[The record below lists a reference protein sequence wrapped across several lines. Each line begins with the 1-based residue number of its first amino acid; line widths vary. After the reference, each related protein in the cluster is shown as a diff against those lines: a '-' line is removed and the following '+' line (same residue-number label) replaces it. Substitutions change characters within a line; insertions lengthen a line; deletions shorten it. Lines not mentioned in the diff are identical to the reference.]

1 MWSLCRVSFESIWV
15 IPNRKLPIVLTNFC
29 PEIYRKFE
37 CPRMPLAFAS
47 TLGGTLTMI
56 GSAANLLASDCA
68 RALEPAVELGFFAL
82 SLGWNPWEDNKIND
96 LSPWRPLV
104 KDFLSPWSVACSD
117 LVPKNGEV
125 SYGWV
130 HIFWAWILSIARIQ
144 EIQTKSNNYR
154 VIDIWYFW
162 WYLHIWIARMFFV
175 IFFVFNFLTLLTV
188 DGEAFF
194 SPMASSKV
202 PMFWKQTYIFTLRNS
217 ARFKP
222 QRQRNVQSLGL
233 LIPYLWMWLVSAL
246 WFWLLPVSCHK
257 VGKRATPE
265 LKWLNYHWMR
275 RGRANGRPSTQ
286 LASLVKPGHLVFF
299 A

>member
-1 MWSLCRVSFESIWV
+1 MSFCWGALFHQLLARIFFLQGTNKSRETIRPMWSLCRVSFESIWV

-82 SLGWNPWEDNKIND
+82 SLGWNPWEDNKINV

-130 HIFWAWILSIARIQ
+130 HIFLNPFDCKNSRDSNQVKQLPCDRYLIFLMIFAHLDSTDVFCHFFCLQLSD
-144 EIQTKSNNYR
+144 TFDS
-154 VIDIWYFW
+154 W
-162 WYLHIWIARMFFV
+162 WWG
-175 IFFVFNFLTLLTV
+175 IFFTNGKFQGTHVL
-188 DGEAFF
+188 EANLYF
-194 SPMASSKV
+194 
-202 PMFWKQTYIFTLRNS
+202 Y
-217 ARFKP
+217 P
-222 QRQRNVQSLGL
+222 QKFRT
-233 LIPYLWMWLVSAL
+233 
-246 WFWLLPVSCHK
+246 F
-257 VGKRATPE
+257 
-265 LKWLNYHWMR
+265 
-275 RGRANGRPSTQ
+275 
-286 LASLVKPGHLVFF
+286 
-299 A
+299 